1 MYINRNFVD
10 SVSLDRTKI
19 KYPGYIGG
27 FTRLLKE
34 KHSLIIRQANEE
46 PQFVVRNKSRGL
58 LNFDPC

>member
-34 KHSLIIRQANEE
+34 KHSLIISQATEE
-46 PQFVVRNKSRGL
+46 PQFIVRNKILGTSNRKA
-58 LNFDPC
+58 